1 MQTENLKTPV
11 IRYSLKERGRKFR
24 GVERSFDIAA
34 IVATINGGT
43 CQERVKHRDMHGYY
57 GHWPRVRF
65 GMNPAEGGMD
75 SGKAVAIE
83 PALVT
88 VLLKADA
95 DGTVQHQAEFL
106 PTQAGQLAA
115 KLFQARAGGFS
126 SAIDTLKPEFF
137 GFDYVLEPNYSTNR
151 GYSLDSVLCEGGA
164 CGIAPDVVDSIIYDE
179 HLAGMAQLLDSTQS
193 LHQAS
198 LLAMDGLRKE
208 LKHTQAV
215 NADLLS
221 RLMALDAVK
230 GKRPVTW
237 GSVTTAERMVQ
248 QAQGFR
254 QARLLMPRTSDKPQG
269 AEVEMPAVYHQILDG
284 LRHV

>member
-1 MQTENLKTPV
+1 MPAENFKTPV

-24 GVERSFDIAA
+24 GVERNFDIAA
-34 IVATINGGT
+34 LIAAINGGT
-43 CQERVKHRDMHGYY
+43 CQERVRHRDMFGYY
-57 GHWPRVRF
+57 GHWARVRF

-75 SGKAVAIE
+75 AGKAVAIE

-106 PTQAGQLAA
+106 PTRSGNLAA

-164 CGIAPDVVDSIIYDE
+164 CRIAPEVVDSIIYDE

-193 LHQAS
+193 LRRAS

-208 LKHTQAV
+208 LQHAQAE

-221 RLMALDAVK
+221 RLVALDAVK
-230 GKRPVTW
+230 GKRPASV
-237 GSVTTAERMVQ
+237 GSVGAAENLLQ
-248 QAQGFR
+248 QAQAFR
-254 QARLLMPRTSDKPQG
+254 QARLLMPRHSDKAQG
-269 AEVEMPAVYHQILDG
+269 AAVEMPAIYHQMLDG

>member
-1 MQTENLKTPV
+1 MQAENLTTPL

-24 GVERSFDIAA
+24 GVERNFDIAA

-43 CQERVKHRDMHGYY
+43 CQERVRHRDMFGYY
-57 GHWPRVRF
+57 GHWARVRF

-75 SGKAVAIE
+75 AGKAVAIE

-151 GYSLDSVLCEGGA
+151 GYSLDSVLCAGGA
-164 CGIAPDVVDSIIYDE
+164 CGIAPEVVDSIIYDE
-179 HLAGMAQLLDSTQS
+179 HLAGMAHLLDSSQRVQ
-193 LHQAS
+193 QATA
-198 LLAMDGLRKE
+198 LAMNGMHRE
-208 LKHTQAV
+208 LKRIQAE

-221 RLMALDAVK
+221 RLAALDAVK
-230 GKRPVTW
+230 GKRPASV
-237 GSVTTAERMVQ
+237 GSVGAAENLLQ
-248 QAQGFR
+248 QAQAFR
-254 QARLLMPRTSDKPQG
+254 QVRLLMPRDSDKAQG
-269 AEVEMPAVYHQILDG
+269 AAVEMPALYHQMLDG